1 MSTTETTPGGP
12 GAEGAGAGAGA
23 DGTGTAASAATA
35 AAPASAVS
43 TRPARSGGGFSGS
56 GDDGGTREAFH
67 PNYTGARRGRS
78 AAEASREAFVALLQ
92 RDLTVLKK
100 NFGEFVGRTVIQ
112 PFLLVFVF
120 LYVFPEIGQGIGSVT
135 TSSTLSAAAAHA
147 AQLRSE
153 SAFASVLIAGVV
165 GISIMFQGIMS
176 VALPM
181 ATEFGYTKEI
191 EDRVLA
197 PMPVW
202 LVAAGKVVAG
212 AVQGLI
218 AACIVFPVAKFVHA
232 KGITAHLSIHWPV
245 LIVLLPLSCIMCASF
260 GLLLG
265 ARVEPRNISAMFG
278 FIVLPM
284 TFLGGTY
291 YAWTAL
297 QHVTVFG
304 FPWLQT
310 LVLINPLIYVTEGFR
325 AALTTSSHMH
335 LYVIFPVLA
344 VITAVLLWQG
354 IAGFKKR
361 VLA

>member
-1 MSTTETTPGGP
+1 MTTTET
-12 GAEGAGAGAGA
+12 
-23 DGTGTAASAATA
+23 AATSS
-35 AAPASAVS
+35 PETMPIGDAV
-43 TRPARSGGGFSGS
+43 
-56 GDDGGTREAFH
+56 H
-67 PNYTGARRGRS
+67 PNYTGAKRGRS
-78 AAEASREAFVALLQ
+78 ATEASRQAFAALLQ

-100 NFGEFVGRTVIQ
+100 NLGEFVGRTIIQ

-120 LYVFPEIGQGIGSVT
+120 LYVFPQIGQAIGGA
-135 TSSTLSAAAAHA
+135 SSNPQQALA
-147 AQLRSE
+147 SE
-153 SAFASVLIAGVV
+153 SAFASVLIAGVI

-197 PMPVW
+197 PMPVS
-202 LVAAGKVVAG
+202 LVAVGKVAAG

-232 KGITAHLSIHWPV
+232 KGINAHLAIHWPI
-245 LIVLLPLSCIMCASF
+245 LLTLLPIACVMCAAF

-265 ARVEPRNISAMFG
+265 TRVEPRNISAMFG

-291 YAWTAL
+291 YTWTAL
-297 QHVTVFG
+297 KHVHLFG

-310 LVLINPLIYVTEGFR
+310 LVLVNPLIYVTEGFR
-325 AALTTSSHMH
+325 AALTTTSHMH
-335 LYVIFPVLA
+335 LYVIYPVLLG
-344 VITAVLLWQG
+344 ICGVLLWQG

>member
-1 MSTTETTPGGP
+1 MATTT
-12 GAEGAGAGAGA
+12 
-23 DGTGTAASAATA
+23 SATA
-35 AAPASAVS
+35 PSTPPTDVTIAPTYQVAKK
-43 TRPARSGGGFSGS
+43 
-56 GDDGGTREAFH
+56 
-67 PNYTGARRGRS
+67 GRS
-78 AAEASREAFVALLQ
+78 AVEASRAAFFALLQ

-100 NFGEFVGRTVIQ
+100 NLGEFVGRTVIQ

-120 LYVFPEIGQGIGSVT
+120 LYVFPQIGQGIGGGGG
-135 TSSTLSAAAAHA
+135 AAG
-147 AQLRSE
+147 E
-153 SAFASVLIAGVV
+153 SRFASVLVAGVV

-202 LVAAGKVVAG
+202 LVAVGKVIAG

-218 AACIVFPVAKFVHA
+218 AAALVFPIASVIHARGVHA
-232 KGITAHLSIHWPV
+232 HLAIHWPI
-245 LIVLLPLSCIMCASF
+245 LITLLPIACVMCASL
-260 GLLLG
+260 GLVLG
-265 ARVEPRNISAMFG
+265 TRIEPRNIGAMFG

-291 YAWTAL
+291 YTWTAL
-297 QHVTVFG
+297 QHVKVGG

-310 LVLINPLIYVTEGFR
+310 LVLINPLLYVTEGFR
-325 AALTTSSHMH
+325 AAVTTSSHMH
-335 LYVIFPVLA
+335 LYIIYPVLL

-354 IAGFKKR
+354 IVGFKKR

>member
-12 GAEGAGAGAGA
+12 GVPEPSPGAAPTAAATTAVATPARGGFSSIGADDNGAGAH
-23 DGTGTAASAATA
+23 
-35 AAPASAVS
+35 PAV
-43 TRPARSGGGFSGS
+43 RP
-56 GDDGGTREAFH
+56 
-67 PNYTGARRGRS
+67 PLVGARRGRS

-120 LYVFPEIGQGIGSVT
+120 LYVFPEIGQGIGGGT
-135 TSSTLSAAAAHA
+135 PGGESS
-147 AQLRSE
+147 
-153 SAFASVLIAGVV
+153 FASVLIAGVV

-197 PMPVW
+197 PMPVS
-202 LVAAGKVVAG
+202 LVALGKVTAG

-218 AACIVFPVAKFVHA
+218 AAAIVFPVARFVHA
-232 KGITAHLSIHWPV
+232 KGVNAHLAIHWPI
-245 LIVLLPLSCIMCASF
+245 LIVLLPLACIMCASF

-265 ARVEPRNISAMFG
+265 TRVEPRNISAMFG

-291 YAWTAL
+291 YTWTAL
-297 QHVTVFG
+297 EHVKVFG

-335 LYVIFPVLA
+335 LYVIFPVLVA
-344 VITAVLLWQG
+344 ITGVLLWQG
-354 IAGFKKR
+354 ISGFRKR

>member
-1 MSTTETTPGGP
+1 MTDTARTTTTMPAPAGP
-12 GAEGAGAGAGA
+12 DGAGEGAGTGSVGAV
-23 DGTGTAASAATA
+23 AAKL
-35 AAPASAVS
+35 
-43 TRPARSGGGFSGS
+43 RP
-56 GDDGGTREAFH
+56 D
-67 PNYTGARRGRS
+67 YTGAQRGRT
-78 AAEASREAFVALLQ
+78 ATQASRQAFAALMQ

-100 NFGEFVGRTVIQ
+100 NLAEFLGRTIIQ

-120 LYVFPEIGQGIGSVT
+120 LYVFPQIGQGIGG
-135 TSSTLSAAAAHA
+135 AGGRAG
-147 AQLRSE
+147 E

-202 LVAAGKVVAG
+202 LVAVGKVAAG

-218 AACIVFPVAKFVHA
+218 AAAIVFPVARFVHA
-232 KGITAHLSIHWPV
+232 KGVTAHLAIHWPV
-245 LIVLLPLSCIMCASF
+245 LVTLLPIACVMCASF
-260 GLLLG
+260 GLVLG
-265 ARVEPRNISAMFG
+265 TRVEPRNISAMFG

-291 YAWTAL
+291 YTWTVL
-297 QHVTVFG
+297 RHVQAFG

-310 LVLINPLIYVTEGFR
+310 LVLVNPLLYVTEGFR

-335 LYVIFPVLA
+335 LYVIYPVLLA
-344 VITAVLLWQG
+344 ICGILLWQG

>member
-1 MSTTETTPGGP
+1 MTTTET
-12 GAEGAGAGAGA
+12 
-23 DGTGTAASAATA
+23 AATA
-35 AAPASAVS
+35 AGSPEPMAPRAAVQ
-43 TRPARSGGGFSGS
+43 PK
-56 GDDGGTREAFH
+56 
-67 PNYTGARRGRS
+67 YTGAKRGRS
-78 AAEASREAFVALLQ
+78 ATEASRQAFLALLQ

-100 NFGEFVGRTVIQ
+100 NLGEFIGRTIIQ

-120 LYVFPEIGQGIGSVT
+120 LYVFPQIGQAIGGA
-135 TSSTLSAAAAHA
+135 SSNPQQALAN
-147 AQLRSE
+147 E
-153 SAFASVLIAGVV
+153 SAFASVLIAGVI

-197 PMPVW
+197 PMPVS
-202 LVAAGKVVAG
+202 LVAIGKVAAG

-232 KGITAHLSIHWPV
+232 KGINAHLAIHWPI
-245 LIVLLPLSCIMCASF
+245 LLTLLPIACVMCAAF

-265 ARVEPRNISAMFG
+265 TRVEPRNISAMFG

-291 YAWTAL
+291 YTWTAL
-297 QHVTVFG
+297 KHVHLFG

-310 LVLINPLIYVTEGFR
+310 LVLVNPLIYVTEGFR
-325 AALTTSSHMH
+325 AALTTTSHMH
-335 LYVIFPVLA
+335 LYVIYPVLLA
-344 VITAVLLWQG
+344 ITGVLLWQG

>member
-1 MSTTETTPGGP
+1 MTTATESPTPPATSAP
-12 GAEGAGAGAGA
+12 GYQGAL
-23 DGTGTAASAATA
+23 
-35 AAPASAVS
+35 
-43 TRPARSGGGFSGS
+43 
-56 GDDGGTREAFH
+56 
-67 PNYTGARRGRS
+67 RGRS
-78 AAEASREAFVALLQ
+78 TVQASRQAFVALMQ
-92 RDLTVLKK
+92 RDLTVLRK
-100 NFGEFVGRTVIQ
+100 NLGEFVGRTVIQ

-120 LYVFPEIGQGIGSVT
+120 LYVFPQIGQGIGGGT
-135 TSSTLSAAAAHA
+135 PGG
-147 AQLRSE
+147 E

-165 GISIMFQGIMS
+165 GISIMFQGIMA

-202 LVAAGKVVAG
+202 LVAVGKVAAG

-218 AACIVFPVAKFVHA
+218 AAAIVFPIASVVHA
-232 KGITAHLSIHWPV
+232 KGVHAHLAIHWPI
-245 LIVLLPLSCIMCASF
+245 LLTLLPIACVMCASL
-260 GLLLG
+260 GLVLG
-265 ARVEPRNISAMFG
+265 TRVEPRNIGAMFG

-291 YAWTAL
+291 YTWTAL
-297 QHVTVFG
+297 QNVKVGG

-310 LVLINPLIYVTEGFR
+310 LVLVNPLLYVTEGFR
-325 AALTTSSHMH
+325 AALTRSSHMH
-335 LYVIFPVLA
+335 LYVIYPVLLG
-344 VITAVLLWQG
+344 ICAVLLWQG

>member
-1 MSTTETTPGGP
+1 MTDTVSTTSSPSSPLATT
-12 GAEGAGAGAGA
+12 AEPSTLAVTAPIKPDYAGAA
-23 DGTGTAASAATA
+23 
-35 AAPASAVS
+35 
-43 TRPARSGGGFSGS
+43 
-56 GDDGGTREAFH
+56 
-67 PNYTGARRGRS
+67 RGRS
-78 AAEASREAFVALLQ
+78 AVLASRQAFLALMQ

-100 NFGEFVGRTVIQ
+100 NLGEFLGRTIIQ

-120 LYVFPEIGQGIGSVT
+120 LYVFPQIGQGIGG
-135 TSSTLSAAAAHA
+135 AGGKAG
-147 AQLRSE
+147 E
-153 SAFASVLIAGVV
+153 SAFASVLIAGVI

-197 PMPVW
+197 PMPVA
-202 LVAAGKVVAG
+202 LVAVGKVAAG

-218 AACIVFPVAKFVHA
+218 AAIIVFPVARFVHA
-232 KGITAHLSIHWPV
+232 KGVTAHLAIHWPI
-245 LIVLLPLSCIMCASF
+245 LITLLPIACVMCAAF
-260 GLLLG
+260 GLVLG
-265 ARVEPRNISAMFG
+265 TRVEPRNISAMFG

-291 YAWTAL
+291 YTWTAL
-297 QHVTVFG
+297 QHVKVFG

-310 LVLINPLIYVTEGFR
+310 LVLVNPLIYVTEGFR
-325 AALTTSSHMH
+325 AALTTTSHMH
-335 LYVIFPVLA
+335 LYVIYPVLLA
-344 VITAVLLWQG
+344 ICGVLLWQG

>member
-1 MSTTETTPGGP
+1 MSTTETTPVP
-12 GAEGAGAGAGA
+12 GSSGSPESSNG
-23 DGTGTAASAATA
+23 AATA
-35 AAPASAVS
+35 VAPPAAPV
-43 TRPARSGGGFSGS
+43 R
-56 GDDGGTREAFH
+56 
-67 PNYTGARRGRS
+67 PNYTGAKRGRS
-78 AAEASREAFVALLQ
+78 ATVASREAFGALLQ

-120 LYVFPEIGQGIGSVT
+120 LYVFPQIGQAIGGAGG
-135 TSSTLSAAAAHA
+135 AA
-147 AQLRSE
+147 SE
-153 SAFASVLIAGVV
+153 SRFASVLIAGVV

-181 ATEFGYTKEI
+181 STEFGYTKEI

-202 LVAAGKVVAG
+202 LVAVGKVVAG

-218 AACIVFPVAKFVHA
+218 AACIVFPVARFVHA
-232 KGITAHLSIHWPV
+232 KGVNAHLAIHWPV
-245 LIVLLPLSCIMCASF
+245 LVLLLPLSCVMCASF

-265 ARVEPRNISAMFG
+265 TRVEPRNISAMFG

-291 YAWTAL
+291 YTWTSL
-297 QHVTVFG
+297 EHVKVFG

-310 LVLINPLIYVTEGFR
+310 LVLANPLIYVTEGFR
-325 AALTTSSHMH
+325 AALTTSTHMH
-335 LYVIFPVLA
+335 LYVVFPVLLA
-344 VITAVLLWQG
+344 ITALLLWQG

-361 VLA
+361 VVA